1 MLDIFLTSFTA
12 LLQPHILLL
21 MLAAAVAGVVI
32 GALPGLNATMAV
44 AVLLP
49 LTYSLGADVG
59 LAVLIAVYI
68 GGISGGLV
76 SSILLRIPGTP
87 SSVATTFDGYPLAQQ
102 GQAIKAL
109 GTAMFASF
117 VGGIL
122 SLCVLMMF
130 APLLAKLAIRFGPAE
145 YFSLSL
151 MALMLVV
158 VLSANNLI
166 KGLLAGLLGLAFCL
180 VGLAPIDGM
189 QRYTFG
195 SIDLMA
201 GIGLV
206 PFMIGL
212 FAIAQILREVFKA
225 DEPREINLDIRGV
238 GVTLAEVRRNLV
250 NVARSA
256 GIGVGVGVLPG
267 IGGAASNMLA
277 YAAAKQASKNPESF
291 GKGNVDGV
299 WASETANNA
308 SIGGALLPLITLGIP
323 GDGVTAIMIGGFMI
337 HGLQP
342 GPLLFR
348 ENPEVVGSIYGAFL
362 IACVLVLA
370 FQLLTVRV
378 FPRILAIPRHFLLPT
393 ICVLAVIG
401 SFAAD
406 NHFSD
411 IWLMLGF
418 GIIGFLLER
427 YGFPLSPMVLGFV
440 LGPIVEENLRR
451 AMMFSDGN
459 ALTFVTQPISATFL
473 AVAIG
478 VALFSLVQEAR
489 KTMQEAAAVRAAT
502 NSGEFAAIDK

>member
-1 MLDIFLTSFTA
+1 MLDIFLASFVA
-12 LLQPHILLL
+12 LLQPEILLL
-21 MLAAAVAGVVI
+21 ILAACVAGLII

-49 LTYSLGADVG
+49 LTFSLSSQVG
-59 LAVLIAVYI
+59 LASLVAVYV

-76 SSILLRIPGTP
+76 SAILLRIPGTP

-102 GQAIKAL
+102 GQAVKAL
-109 GTAMFASF
+109 GSAMLASF
-117 VGGIL
+117 FGGIL
-122 SLCVLMMF
+122 SLCVLMTF
-130 APLLAKLAIRFGPAE
+130 APLLAKLAIQFGPTE
-145 YFSLSL
+145 YFSLSV

-158 VLSANNLI
+158 VLSADNLL
-166 KGLLAGLLGLAFCL
+166 KGILAGLLGIAFSL
-180 VGLAPIDGM
+180 VGFAPIDGA

-225 DEPREINLDIRGV
+225 ESKTEVNLNIRGV
-238 GVTLAEVRRNLV
+238 GVTLAELRRNVV
-250 NVARSA
+250 NILRSA
-256 GIGVGVGVLPG
+256 GIGVGVGILPG

-277 YAAAKQASKNPESF
+277 YGAAKQSSKKPETF

-299 WASETANNA
+299 WASETASNA

-348 ENPEVVGSIYGAFL
+348 ENPDVVGSIYAAFF
-362 IACVLVLA
+362 IACVLVLI
-370 FQLLTVRV
+370 FQLLTVRI
-378 FPRILAIPRHFLLPT
+378 FPRILTIPRQFLLPS
-393 ICVLAVIG
+393 ICVLAVVG
-401 SFAAD
+401 AFAAD

-411 IWLMLGF
+411 VWLMLGF
-418 GIIGFLLER
+418 GVIGFLLER
-427 YGFPLSPMVLGFV
+427 YGYPLSPMVLGFV
-440 LGPIVEENLRR
+440 LGPIVEENMRR
-451 AMMFSDGN
+451 AMMFSDGSV
-459 ALTFVTQPISATFL
+459 LPFFTQPISAGFL
-473 AVAIG
+473 LAALAILVLSFIKKSKTYLRNVKTPVA
-478 VALFSLVQEAR
+478 
-489 KTMQEAAAVRAAT
+489 
-502 NSGEFAAIDK
+502 NSR